1 MKQLI
6 RKIEPNFSLYRD
18 DENGIAWIEDGYTG
32 IEISIHPTVQ
42 AYGTVEG
49 MKELGYW
56 GINDRTVKSHGCIY
70 NIDKVSMPLLNRSS
84 LHELVQIVLNECKC
98 QACQEKNAPIKKRLY
113 QKLVTWIDGE
123 ENKTIYP
130 VLEEDDG
137 LWHRMIFV
145 VSYPVDNVSFGIEIT
160 VKVIRVFTMDETEI
174 ILSEDFS
181 KDYPFKYVN
190 SIPDAIKDVCEV
202 LDRVR

>member
-6 RKIEPNFSLYRD
+6 REIEQSINLYRD
-18 DENGIAWIEDGYTG
+18 DETGIAWIEDGHTG
-32 IEISIHPTVQ
+32 IEVSIHPNIH
-42 AYGTVEG
+42 ASGSVEG
-49 MKELGYW
+49 MKKQGYW
-56 GINDRTVKSHGCIY
+56 GMNDRTVKSHDYIY
-70 NIDKVSMPLLNRSS
+70 NIDNVSITSLNDSLLY
-84 LHELVQIVLNECKC
+84 ELEQIVAKECKC
-98 QACQEKNAPIKKRLY
+98 QACQERKAPIKKRLY
-113 QKLVTWIDGE
+113 RKLVTWIDGE

-130 VLEEDDG
+130 IFEEDDG

-145 VSYPVDNVSFGIEIT
+145 VSYPNGADIT

-174 ILSEDFS
+174 SLSEDFS
-181 KDYPFKYVN
+181 KDYPFKDVN